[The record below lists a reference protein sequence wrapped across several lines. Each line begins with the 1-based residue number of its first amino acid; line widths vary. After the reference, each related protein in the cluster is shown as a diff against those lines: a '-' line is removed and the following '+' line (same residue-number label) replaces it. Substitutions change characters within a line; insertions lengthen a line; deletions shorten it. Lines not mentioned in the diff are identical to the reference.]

1 MAARTLSYIEGP
13 SLRAILE
20 DGRTPMT
27 ARIYLDH
34 AATTPLRPMARAAM
48 LAAYDG
54 WANPS
59 SPHGE
64 GRAARAALEDAR
76 RTIAE
81 QTGWRDSIIFTSGA
95 SEGLEMV
102 MAGAKAG
109 RRVVSAVEHDAVRRW
124 GEGAVTLP
132 VDQDGRVTDVALALA
147 FEQAG
152 RRPLVAVQ
160 LVNSETGVIQPA
172 DTIRETVRA
181 AGGLWL
187 CDATQAVGKM
197 ALPNADFIA
206 FSAHKFGG
214 PVGVGALLVRDL
226 DKLPPMGGQEQGYRG
241 GTENWPAIAGMAAA
255 LEEGAGWMER
265 VGELRAH
272 CDAAVVEAGGEVI
285 AHGAPRLATI
295 ASYRMPGLA
304 AAAQLIRFD
313 MAGFAVSAGSA
324 CSSGSLRP
332 SHVLAAMGLD
342 EKTAGEVIRVSFGR
356 TTRRED
362 VWRFADQWRLIASE
376 AKARA

>member
-1 MAARTLSYIEGP
+1 MA
-13 SLRAILE
+13 
-20 DGRTPMT
+20 

-34 AATTPLRPMARAAM
+34 AATTPLRPAARAAM
-48 LAAYDG
+48 LEAYDG

-76 RTIAE
+76 RRIAE
-81 QTGWRDSIIFTSGA
+81 QAGWRGAVLFTSGA
-95 SEGLEMV
+95 SEGLAMA

-109 RRVVSAVEHDAVRRW
+109 RRIVSTVEHDAVRRR
-124 GEGAVTLP
+124 GEGAVPLM
-132 VDQDGRVTDVALALA
+132 VDQNGRVTDVTLALA

-152 RRPLVAVQ
+152 ERPLVAVQ

-172 DTIRETVRA
+172 ETIGEAVRA

-197 ALPNADFIA
+197 ALPDADFIA

-226 DKLPPMGGQEQGYRG
+226 ATLPPAGGQEQGYRG

-265 VGELRAH
+265 AVELRAH
-272 CDAAVVEAGGEVI
+272 CDSVIAEAGGEVI
-285 AHGAPRLATI
+285 ARGAERLATI
-295 ASYRMPGLA
+295 ASYRMPGMA

-342 EKTAGEVIRVSFGR
+342 ETAAGEVIRVSFGR

-362 VWRFADQWRLIASE
+362 VWRFADQWRLIADD
-376 AKARA
+376 AKARAS

>member
-1 MAARTLSYIEGP
+1 M
-13 SLRAILE
+13 LE
-20 DGRTPMT
+20 
-27 ARIYLDH
+27 
-34 AATTPLRPMARAAM
+34 
-48 LAAYDG
+48 AYDG

-64 GRAARAALEDAR
+64 GRAARAGLEEAR
-76 RTIAE
+76 RRIAE
-81 QTGWRDSIIFTSGA
+81 QTGWRGTVLFTSGA

-102 MAGAKAG
+102 MARARAG
-109 RRVVSAVEHDAVRRW
+109 RRIVSTVEHDAVRRR
-124 GEGAVTLP
+124 GEGAVPLM
-132 VDQDGRVTDVALALA
+132 VDQNGQVTDVTLALA

-152 RRPLVAVQ
+152 ERPLVAVQ
-160 LVNSETGVIQPA
+160 LVNSETGVVQPA
-172 DTIRETVRA
+172 GTVGAAVRA

-197 ALPNADFIA
+197 ALPRDADFIA

-226 DKLPPMGGQEQGYRG
+226 ATLTPTGGQEQGYRG
-241 GTENWPAIAGMAAA
+241 GTENWPAIAGMVAA
-255 LEEGAGWMER
+255 LEEGPGWMER
-265 VGELRAH
+265 VVELRAH
-272 CDAAVVEAGGEVI
+272 CDGVIAEAGGEVI
-285 AHGAPRLATI
+285 ARGAERLATI
-295 ASYRMPGLA
+295 ASYRMPGMA

-342 EKTAGEVIRVSFGR
+342 ETAAGEVIRVSFGR

-362 VWRFADQWRLIASE
+362 VWRFADQWRLIADD
-376 AKARA
+376 AKARAS